1 MIFANI
7 DVSHLDFKSLP
18 YKITDQNDTW
28 PKHLIPVEG
37 RGITQY
43 FESQPESWE
52 PYPGFQEIMDSLFH
66 PYVDSFINRQEPGQY
81 YAPHTDRFE
90 RMRKRFG
97 VQVKDCL
104 RIMIFLEDW
113 QMGHY
118 FEIGKKPFTDWKA
131 GDVMAIPPNVVHL
144 SMNGGWTQKYTW
156 QIQGLRKDFKVDM
169 SKLI

>member
-18 YKITDQNDTW
+18 YTLTEQNDTW
-28 PKHLIPVEG
+28 PKHLIPIKG
-37 RGITQY
+37 RGVTQY
-43 FESQPESWE
+43 FEAQPASWE
-52 PYPGFQEIMDSLFH
+52 PYPGFQEIMDSLFN
-66 PYVDSFINRQEPGQY
+66 PYVDSFVNRQEPGQY
-81 YAPHTDRFE
+81 YAPHTDRFD
-90 RMRKRFG
+90 RMREKFG
-97 VQVKDCL
+97 VEIKDCL

-118 FEIGKKPFTDWKA
+118 FEIDKNPFTNWKA
-131 GDVMAIPPNVVHL
+131 GDMMAIPSKVVHL